1 MWTDFV
7 ITYSLMTQTVSGRL
21 FQAPILT
28 KSAPAAKDHLS
39 LRQSDPTQR
48 SERLACC
55 EGNTRTFP
63 VVCVDT
69 FMRVES

>member
-7 ITYSLMTQTVSGRL
+7 ITYSLMTPTVSGRL

-28 KSAPAAKDHLS
+28 KAAPAAKDRLS
-39 LRQSDPTQR
+39 LRQSDSTQR
-48 SERLACC
+48 SERLVCC